1 MNRNQQYFSSRTVH
15 VHVCVHISKGGDYL
29 EHTSCPLVKSRG
41 KKGRRQREKRGREGE
56 KVNKNKGSK
65 EEEGRERERKN
76 NIITAYSNAK
86 INKYKCMYEQS
97 HA

>member
-1 MNRNQQYFSSRTVH
+1 MNRNRQHFSSRTVH
-15 VHVCVHISKGGDYL
+15 VHVCVSKGGDYL

-41 KKGRRQREKRGREGE
+41 RKGKRQRGREGG

-65 EEEGRERERKN
+65 EEGGREGERRN

-86 INKYKCMYEQS
+86 INKYKCVYVQS